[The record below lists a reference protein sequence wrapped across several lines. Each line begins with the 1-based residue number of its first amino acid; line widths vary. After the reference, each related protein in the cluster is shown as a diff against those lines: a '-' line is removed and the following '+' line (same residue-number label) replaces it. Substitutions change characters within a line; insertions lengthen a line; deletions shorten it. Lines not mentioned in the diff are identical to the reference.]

1 MAARSG
7 GETNWRTEISKSPVS
22 KVSTE
27 LAKHEAAQHR
37 VSREMKRKRDGEDM
51 G

>member
-1 MAARSG
+1 MVARSV
-7 GETNWRTEISKSPVS
+7 GETDWRAEISKSPVS
-22 KVSTE
+22 KVPVE
-27 LAKHEAAQHR
+27 LAKHESAQHR